1 MVDPDSS
8 PVPADDRAILGEE
21 EAEAERETRENR
33 FQLAPERIT
42 QLLAGIEQDQSESS
56 RGGSPKPGGG
66 LLHVDGNRV
75 DVSAMGDLGKLIAGD
90 IGVVMR
96 KRAEEGYGIN
106 NVREPG
112 RERDEPDWRLHAR
125 EADISQHVVNAAI
138 AFKYPGAKDLAGVW
152 EFVNRTSTT
161 G

>member
-66 LLHVDGNRV
+66 LLQVDGNRV

-106 NVREPG
+106 NVGEPG
-112 RERDEPDWRLHAR
+112 RDEHDWRLHAR
-125 EADISQHVVNAAI
+125 QADISQHVVNAAI